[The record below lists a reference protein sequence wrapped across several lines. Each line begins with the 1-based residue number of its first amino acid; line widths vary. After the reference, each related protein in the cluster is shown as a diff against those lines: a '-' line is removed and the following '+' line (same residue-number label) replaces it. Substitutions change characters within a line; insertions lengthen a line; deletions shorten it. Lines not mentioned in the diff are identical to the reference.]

1 MTHQEFLDRVKDDLK
16 VDENYYTAYVEPVY
30 MATNINK
37 DDFCKAFN
45 KIGGH
50 WIAEGDEVGEL
61 LDGIALYYKSTF
73 NYEKKQD
80 QCIERLNSEIARLEN
95 ILIKNG
101 QEELC
106 DISTS
111 VLIKR
116 KVMMGMPLTDEQK
129 QYISDNLSDKALNR

>member
-16 VDENYYTAYVEPVY
+16 VDVNYYTAYVEPVY
-30 MATNINK
+30 LATCMSK

-45 KIGGH
+45 KIGEH

-61 LDGIALYYKSTF
+61 LDGIARYYKSTF
-73 NYEKKQD
+73 NYEEKQD
-80 QCIERLNSEIARLEN
+80 KRIEGFTSEIVRLEN

-106 DISTS
+106 KIKTAD
-111 VLIKR
+111 LIKR

-129 QYISDNLSDKALNR
+129 QYISENLC

>member
-16 VDENYYTAYVEPVY
+16 VDVNYYTAYVEPVY
-30 MATNINK
+30 MATDMNK

-45 KIGGH
+45 KIGEH

-61 LDGIALYYKSTF
+61 LDGIASYYESTF
-73 NYEKKQD
+73 NYEEEQD
-80 QCIERLNSEIARLEN
+80 KRIEGLASEIVRLEN
-95 ILIKNG
+95 ILIENG

-106 DISTS
+106 NIKTA

-116 KVMMGMPLTDEQK
+116 KVMMGMPLTYEQK
-129 QYISDNLSDKALNR
+129 QYISEHLVE